1 MASDPLIDQLG
12 QDRTVEYVRNS
23 TSRILAQF
31 NEKLGVLR
39 GNDEITKKILRMG
52 FDGKVCFDE
61 AIKFFGTDK
70 VRYLAVDGTEFQDER
85 LDMLIFFA
93 GAYAY
98 GGQLEFSED
107 GKIEAHPPSSEND
120 FFGLSCAIPLSEEY
134 SSKVSGELTEHGVE
148 TDPSRVPQA
157 LMHFAE
163 YYVAYTAL
171 KRSTDV
177 RVLIMDRT
185 VSGDIAHIS
194 WKMRELIKDGK
205 ISLQGIPTS
214 KGMVSGL
221 DLELGRMLVAN
232 EELKLP
238 AARSQFLKFAAIQA
252 LMQDGEMNVEQI
264 IKRLGANEQR
274 KTKLFEELKKDFK
287 DAFKSIP
294 EEESKPFAL
303 KESTKQYWNRLIEA
317 LEFVA
322 SKIFSPKKDT
332 HPLQLEIEGK
342 ELWITSDD
350 LSYFTLITIYAI
362 LKEAWKRNILV
373 LGIVK
378 DTAASELTKAV
389 IKVLENAKLLSFN
402 TNLPPFNSD
411 KMLLQTNSVVNTS
424 TAHTPWRTFEYDVCF
439 RTVSPK
445 PDDKLKKGESRVEG
459 AFKNVITSERMFVK
473 AYFQLWSSENDPSV
487 RSHVFLYDRP
497 CYPRYDSEPELV
509 LLHHD
514 TVEEKIQPAMHYLQ
528 SSPVSD
534 LAIGILCSMGMEPIP
549 EAIGHNYPLFLADK
563 KAKWIEDEAS
573 KTCVAAVDLEVA
585 RSKLDQQILYE
596 TRFRDYRSRLE
607 SNRKSKRVKK

>member
-1 MASDPLIDQLG
+1 MIEQLG

-23 TSRILAQF
+23 TSRMLAQF
-31 NEKLGVLR
+31 NEKLALLRDNDELSSKVLR
-39 GNDEITKKILRMG
+39 IG
-52 FDGKVCFDE
+52 FDGKKCFEE
-61 AIKFFGTDK
+61 AIKFFGTDR

-85 LDMLIFFA
+85 LDMLIFYA

-107 GKIEAHPPSSEND
+107 GEVSALPPKSEND

-134 SSKVSGELTEHGVE
+134 TSKVSGELTEHGVE
-148 TDPSRVPQA
+148 TDPTRVPQA

-171 KRSTDV
+171 KRSKDI

-185 VSGDIAHIS
+185 ISGDIAHIS
-194 WKMRELIKDGK
+194 WKMRELIREGR
-205 ISLQGIPTS
+205 ISLQGISTS
-214 KGMVSGL
+214 KGIVSSL

-232 EELKLP
+232 SDLNLP
-238 AARSQFLKFAAIQA
+238 SPRSQFLKYAAIQA
-252 LMQDGEMNVEQI
+252 LIDDGEMTVQQLIE
-264 IKRLGANEQR
+264 KLGANEQR
-274 KTKLFEELKKDFK
+274 RQKLFEELRKDFR
-287 DAFKSIP
+287 DAFERIP
-294 EEESKPFAL
+294 QGESEPFDL
-303 KESTKQYWNRLIEA
+303 KDSTKVYWDRLIEA

-322 SKIFSPKKDT
+322 SKIFNPEKNT
-332 HPLQLEIEGK
+332 HPLQVEIQGREQ
-342 ELWITSDD
+342 WITTDD
-350 LSYFTLITIYAI
+350 LSYFTLITIYAL
-362 LKEAWKRNILV
+362 LKEAWERNV
-373 LGIVK
+373 LLLGLVK

-389 IKVLENAKLLSFN
+389 IPVLENAQLLSF
-402 TNLPPFNSD
+402 TRLPTFNSD
-411 KMLLQTNSVVNTS
+411 KMLLQTNSVVNRE

-439 RTVSPK
+439 RTISPGEK
-445 PDDKLKKGESRVEG
+445 GMKKGESRVAG

-473 AYFQLWSSENDPSV
+473 AYFQLWSSEKDPSV

-497 CYPRYDSEPELV
+497 CYPQYDKPEPELV

-514 TVEEKIQPAMHYLQ
+514 TVEEKILPAMHFLQ

-534 LAIGILCSMGMEPIP
+534 LVIGILCSMGMEPIP

-563 KAKWIEDEAS
+563 KAKWIEEEAS

-585 RSKLDQQILYE
+585 KSKLDQQVLFE
-596 TRFRDYRSRLE
+596 SRFRDYRSKLE
-607 SNRKSKRVKK
+607 SNRKSKRAKK